1 MNIAEPVFVL
11 TYDCPHRKTYD
22 TLTLLNAKGFKNVTV
37 FCHPM
42 TYMKT
47 FRPLLQH
54 RPPIVHDIDT
64 QTLCKNLGFRY
75 ISLQS
80 VNGLS
85 DYVNDIGE
93 TPVLIVGAGL
103 IPDVLLNTIVFI
115 NAHPG
120 YSPYARGLDAFK
132 WSLLKNLPIGVTVHT
147 VKGNE
152 EEKRREE
159 KRRET
164 NYADTGL
171 YIMRIVLQPT
181 EADSFHSMAYKVYE
195 HEVALLVQSLE
206 LYKNALK
213 ENRIIEPLPDFPSTR
228 RMPNDLERTL
238 DLTLKSYHCNPSQYP
253 C

>member
-159 KRRET
+159 KRREEKPTTPTQVCISCALFCNRPKQILSIPWRTKCT
-164 NYADTGL
+164 NMRSHCL
-171 YIMRIVLQPT
+171 FSRSNYIKMLSKKI
-181 EADSFHSMAYKVYE
+181 AS
-195 HEVALLVQSLE
+195 
-206 LYKNALK
+206 
-213 ENRIIEPLPDFPSTR
+213 
-228 RMPNDLERTL
+228 
-238 DLTLKSYHCNPSQYP
+238 
-253 C
+253 